1 MGIIERKQRL
11 KDETRINIL
20 DGALSIGKTEGWQSL
35 SMRKIADIIE
45 YTAPTIYEY
54 FASKEAI
61 LQELTRVGYIKMGQ
75 RLRSVME
82 SQPDQEKLME
92 EMWLS
97 YWDFAFEEKALYQL
111 MFGVDMAC
119 SMSDKKITESEYPTL
134 LFKAAI
140 KSLYK
145 NEDTAE
151 SEIAS
156 KYYTYWSVVHGLI
169 SINMVNKGSAEMVN
183 KNILVE
189 SIKAINQ
196 SITG

>member
-11 KDETRINIL
+11 KDENRINIL
-20 DGALSIGKTEGWQSL
+20 KGALSIGKTEGWQAL

-45 YTAPTIYEY
+45 YTAPAIYEY
-54 FASKEAI
+54 FISKEAI
-61 LQELTRVGYIKMGQ
+61 LQELTRMGYIKMGQ
-75 RLRSVME
+75 RLKDVLE
-82 SQPDQEKLME
+82 SEPDQEKLME
-92 EMWLS
+92 EMWLA

-119 SMSDKKITESEYPTL
+119 TAVDKKVLESEYPTL

-145 NEDTAE
+145 TEDTPE

-169 SINMVNKGSAEMVN
+169 SINMVNKGNAEMMN
-183 KNILVE
+183 KNILAE
-189 SIKAINQ
+189 SITAINQ
-196 SITG
+196 SISG